1 MLFVCWESP
10 EQLPAWGLGRNLLRR
25 LSLHD
30 LCSCYTYSLS
40 MLSIPALVLS
50 TGIISGN
57 NKDKI
62 FILLEKFKIYI
73 FKPKHINSYSRNRK
87 QICFPKLL
95 IKMEI
100 LYFHQRVAIS
110 TYTQF
115 SIFNRT
121 VSCKRKN
128 YLKCLTTLTPAAVC
142 CPLVVVIK
150 KTKWENCRNNHK
162 WEHYTTWNKITLA

>member
-1 MLFVCWESP
+1 MIE
-10 EQLPAWGLGRNLLRR
+10 
-25 LSLHD
+25 
-30 LCSCYTYSLS
+30 
-40 MLSIPALVLS
+40 LSIFSSRALKYS
-50 TGIISGN
+50 RII
-57 NKDKI
+57 KI
-62 FILLEKFKIYI
+62 FILLAKFKKYI
-73 FKPKHINSYSRNRK
+73 FKPKLINSYSRNRK

-128 YLKCLTTLTPAAVC
+128 CLKCLTTLTPAAVC

-150 KTKWENCRNNHK
+150 KAKRENCRNNRK
-162 WEHYTTWNKITLA
+162 REHYTTCNKITLA

>member
-1 MLFVCWESP
+1 MIEFLIFSS
-10 EQLPAWGLGRNLLRR
+10 R
-25 LSLHD
+25 SLK
-30 LCSCYTYSLS
+30 CSK
-40 MLSIPALVLS
+40 
-50 TGIISGN
+50 II
-57 NKDKI
+57 KI